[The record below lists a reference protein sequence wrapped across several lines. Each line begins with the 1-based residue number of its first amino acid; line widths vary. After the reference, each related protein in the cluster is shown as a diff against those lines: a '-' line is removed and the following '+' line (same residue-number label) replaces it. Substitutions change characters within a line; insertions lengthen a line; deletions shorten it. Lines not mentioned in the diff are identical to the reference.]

1 MRKNEISPS
10 LSSLEKLLE
19 KSTISSPGKNLSD
32 APTSNC
38 RAVNHRPPNWTA
50 ENQFGKMYV
59 SDEVKK
65 RTEIN
70 CKVIWL
76 NPAITVLGII
86 PDLKQKLLLIYAIR
100 HKNSFRFLTVIVQQ
114 VWDHHKL
121 IWNYTTLLCYFSSYT
136 FCELLRI
143 TGFSNGKDVLP
154 RFWPNS
160 VCCCSNKGWSL
171 VLCWL
176 RACCRWGHLL
186 VITNVY
192 CCQKL

>member
-38 RAVNHRPPNWTA
+38 RAANHRPPNWTV
-50 ENQFGKMYV
+50 ENLFGKMYV

-70 CKVIWL
+70 CKVSWL

-114 VWDHHKL
+114 V
-121 IWNYTTLLCYFSSYT
+121 
-136 FCELLRI
+136 
-143 TGFSNGKDVLP
+143 
-154 RFWPNS
+154 
-160 VCCCSNKGWSL
+160 
-171 VLCWL
+171 
-176 RACCRWGHLL
+176 
-186 VITNVY
+186 
-192 CCQKL
+192 